1 MTLRPKQPSLIKCGC
16 YFQQLLYQRKQVTTD
31 MAESMVLED
40 LQLDAVELGE
50 KEGEG
55 CLGAQFLDT
64 VTHVQ
69 PHAQIMGKE
78 KGPRT

>member
-1 MTLRPKQPSLIKCGC
+1 
-16 YFQQLLYQRKQVTTD
+16 

-40 LQLDAVELGE
+40 LQLDAAELGE